1 MTSEQLDHKIEAM
14 KAQVQQDETLAR
26 LLLANAAQSRE
37 MLDVVEEMRKEI
49 QQLKEEKMVVNTT
62 INVGRDYIQEQNINT
77 LQHNKDE

>member
-77 LQHNKDE
+77 LPHNKDE

>member
-37 MLDVVEEMRKEI
+37 MLDVMEEMRKEI

-77 LQHNKDE
+77 LPHNKDE